1 MIVFS
6 VYVCVCVFNLK
17 DLVNSWT
24 NYPTIVKEVKI
35 FQRKIPTCSDPLA
48 FLNVIP
54 TNINKS

>member
-1 MIVFS
+1 M
-6 VYVCVCVFNLK
+6 CVCVFNLK

-35 FQRKIPTCSDPLA
+35 FQRKIPTSGDPLE

-54 TNINKS
+54 TNINKL